1 VPKAK
6 GMEVNISK
14 GPKSD
19 VRVVS
24 KRIFE

>member
-1 VPKAK
+1 
-6 GMEVNISK
+6 MEVNISK

>member
-1 VPKAK
+1 VAKAR
-6 GMEVNISK
+6 GMKVNISK

-24 KRIFE
+24 NKDL

>member
-1 VPKAK
+1 VAKAR

-19 VRVVS
+19 VRVVL